1 MKKIIITGCSNGF
14 GLLTAKHLAKLGHTV
29 YATMRNVDTKNR
41 DAAGELST
49 WAKENGT
56 DMIITEMDV
65 TSDASVEKAI
75 AEIALHSGGQI
86 DVVVNNAGFGTLGLV
101 EEFSNEQLIDVFQT
115 MVFGPNRVI
124 KAALPYMH
132 QNNSGLL
139 ILVSSRS
146 SAFQIPFGG
155 TYCAA
160 KAAAQSLAAT
170 YSYELKSTGIDSVV
184 LQIGNFQT
192 GIGDRRLS
200 AENEEVAKQYGDW
213 YKKAKVA
220 VLDMYTISKTPQ
232 DNQLIPDAITKII
245 DTPSGQRDLTYLV
258 GVGDLES
265 PINEINK
272 LSANISKAL
281 MDKIGI

>member
-29 YATMRNVDTKNR
+29 YATMRNITTKNL
-41 DAAGELST
+41 AAAEQLRS
-49 WAKENGT
+49 WAKGNNT
-56 DMIITEMDV
+56 DLIVTEMDV
-65 TSDASVEKAI
+65 TSDVSVEKAV
-75 AEIALHSGGQI
+75 AEIALHAGGQI

-101 EEFSNEQLIDVFQT
+101 EEFSNEQLTDVFQT
-115 MVFGPNRVI
+115 MVFGPNRLI
-124 KAALPYMH
+124 KATLPYMH
-132 QNNSGLL
+132 KNHSGLL

-160 KAAAQSLAAT
+160 KAAAQSLATT

-200 AENEEVAKQYGDW
+200 AENETVAKQYGDW
-213 YKKAKVA
+213 YTKAKGA

-245 DTPSGQRDLTYLV
+245 DTPSEQRDLTYLV
-258 GVGDLES
+258 GVGDLEA
-265 PINEINK
+265 PIKEINR
-272 LSANISKAL
+272 LSANISESL
-281 MDKIGI
+281 MEKIGI